1 MMVMMTPMKKLMN
14 GHCDSELEQKSVSA
28 KILIDDKM
36 DLVVW
41 TTELMKSAVKNLKV
55 CFMHT
60 LLDGFAVF
68 LLMKT
73 QKTKWANLP
82 CFR

>member
-1 MMVMMTPMKKLMN
+1 MMVMMTPMKNLMN

-41 TTELMKSAVKNLKV
+41 KTELMKSAVK
-55 CFMHT
+55 T
-60 LLDGFAVF
+60 
-68 LLMKT
+68 
-73 QKTKWANLP
+73 
-82 CFR
+82 